1 MKLTQEEK
9 RIKIAEA
16 CGVPTRQ
23 VCQKCQGEWRTYE
36 CEKCDQNGMVEA
48 NTPDYFNDLNACHE
62 MEKHVKGI
70 GVPFMDEQARRW
82 FDTLIGVCFKAGEHT
97 FTVCAT
103 AAQRAEAFGL
113 TLNLWTPEL

>member
-1 MKLTQEEK
+1 MTQEEK

-16 CGVPTRQ
+16 CGWTWNAECDIGGQAFPECWTHDDH
-23 VCQKCQGEWRTYE
+23 KMAFHSYE
-36 CEKCDQNGMVEA
+36 L
-48 NTPDYFNDLNACHE
+48 PDYFNDLNACHE

-70 GVPFMDEQARRW
+70 GVPFTDEQARRW
-82 FDTLIGVCFKAGEHT
+82 LDSLIGVCFKAGEHT

-113 TLNLWTPEL
+113 TLGLWTA